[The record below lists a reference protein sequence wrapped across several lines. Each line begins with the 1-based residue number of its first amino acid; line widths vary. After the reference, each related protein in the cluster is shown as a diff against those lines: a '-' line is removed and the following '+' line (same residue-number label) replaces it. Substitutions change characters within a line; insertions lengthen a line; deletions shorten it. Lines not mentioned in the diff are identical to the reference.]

1 MKFTHI
7 NRSIP
12 LRSRA
17 IVIVLVALI
26 LSVVQPQ
33 SASGRAYTIQYDGS
47 VARMV
52 ASVNQSTLSAYVAR
66 LSGVNGVVIGGSPYR
81 LRTRNTESGV
91 PVQKA
96 TQYVYEYMKKLG
108 TLDSV
113 QYASWNLD
121 GYSGRNVV
129 GELTGTTR
137 PNEIILLTA
146 HLDDMPYGNV
156 APGADDNSTGVAA
169 VMLAARVLSR
179 YQFERTIRFVLF
191 TGEEQGLLGSWVY
204 ARSASNVNA
213 NIVAVLN
220 MDMLGWDGKDG
231 PTMRIH
237 TRPKATAPGDIEIA
251 TAFMD
256 VVSVY
261 SISITPIL
269 TSYGMNASDHGSFWD
284 FDYDAVCIIEDDGDA
299 YGRGQDF
306 NPYYHTTNDTLSK
319 LNLPYFTNL
328 VKAVIGTAAHLAIR
342 STIP

>member
-1 MKFTHI
+1 MKPTHF
-7 NRSIP
+7 NRIP

-33 SASGRAYTIQYDGS
+33 SASGRVFTVQYDAT
-47 VARMV
+47 VARMIGAV
-52 ASVNQSTLSAYVAR
+52 KQSTLSAYVAR
-66 LSGVNGVVIGGSPYR
+66 LSGVNIVTVGGSRYR
-81 LRTRNTESGV
+81 IRTRNTESGV
-91 PVQKA
+91 PIQKT
-96 TQYVYEYMKKLG
+96 TQYLYEYLKSLG

-113 QYASWNLD
+113 KFASWRLD

-137 PNEIILLTA
+137 PTEIILLTA
-146 HLDDMPYGNV
+146 HVDDMPYGSI
-156 APGADDNSTGVAA
+156 APGADDNASGTAA
-169 VMLAARVLSR
+169 VMLAARILSR
-179 YQFERTIRFVLF
+179 YQFERTIRFVFF

-204 ARSASNVNA
+204 ARSASNANQ

-237 TRPKATAPGDIEIA
+237 TRHNATGDIDIA
-251 TAFMD
+251 NAFID
-256 VVSVY
+256 VVAVY
-261 SISITPIL
+261 NISLTPIL

-306 NPYYHTTNDTLSK
+306 NPYYHTRSDTLSK
-319 LNLPYFTNL
+319 LNMPYFTNM
-328 VKAVIGTAAHLAIR
+328 VRAIVGSAAHLAIR
-342 STIP
+342 STVP